1 MTQPINLVDLDYDT
15 LKANLVT
22 YLKSTDVGKQ
32 FDLDSPN
39 TAIDMVNGLFTYNT
53 LIWLHYLHILNN
65 ESFISSAK
73 NVESV
78 SKLLQVTGFT
88 PPTKKSSLAL
98 VTFTKTNSNLAQI
111 DRFASMRARN
121 SNNNLINFYY
131 IGPRTTI
138 DTSSTFEFYAGTK
151 LIKESTI
158 SVDLDNQEYQIPD
171 KNVDIRTVL
180 ISVNGIYWTN
190 YTNEPIVGTTED
202 SQIFFMIKKGDYY
215 CVKFG
220 KNLQSED
227 VNSIGKSIIST
238 DAVTISYVVAS
249 GQQGNGVIFDSISQ
263 FSSNNALAIPA
274 ATVSSTTSSGG
285 FDSPD
290 INYLKYLGPRYYG
303 YSSLVTKSDYEA
315 AIAASGYVPDETTIG
330 NQIAVFDGQD
340 YNGVYGKIYYSI
352 IGLGASSSQ
361 VTSLT
366 TKLSA
371 KSIVG
376 LGIEYLESDDFT
388 GKLTLAITYDSRKT
402 NKTASQLRSELIV
415 EINNS
420 YGDNEFNH
428 AISKSDLITL
438 VTDYDPGLSITDS
451 NISFVFDK
459 VIDLDVSRNIR
470 FYHAISSFSTTL
482 VTTNLS
488 TSQVKFNNTSTNV
501 PELNGYKYIAAYLSN
516 GTLVNSKVGVFNPT
530 TGHILFY
537 DSVDPSST
545 FTISITA
552 NATSIV
558 PQNNMAV
565 EYEVDTLT
573 VT

>member
-121 SNNNLINFYY
+121 SSNNLINFYY

-180 ISVNGIYWTN
+180 ISVNGTYWTN

-202 SQIFFMIKKGDYY
+202 SQIFFLIKKGDYY
-215 CVKFG
+215 YVKFG

-238 DAVTISYVVAS
+238 DTVKISYVVAS
-249 GQQGNGVIFDSISQ
+249 GQQGNGVIFNSISQ

-303 YSSLVTKSDYEA
+303 YLSLVTKSDYEA

-352 IGLGASSSQ
+352 VGLGASSSQ

-415 EINNS
+415 GINNF
-420 YGDNEFNH
+420 YGDNQFNH

>member
-22 YLKSTDVGKQ
+22 YLKSTDVGQQ

-39 TAIDMVNGLFTYNT
+39 TAIDMINGLFTYNT

-78 SKLLQVTGFT
+78 SKLLQITGFT

-98 VTFTKTNSNLAQI
+98 VTFTKTDANLAQI
-111 DRFASMRARN
+111 DRFATMRARN
-121 SNNNLINFYY
+121 SNNNQINFYHV
-131 IGPRTTI
+131 GPRTTI

-151 LIKESTI
+151 LIKELTI
-158 SVDLDNQEYQIPD
+158 NVDLDNQEYQISD
-171 KNVDIRTVL
+171 KDVDIRTVL
-180 ISVNGIYWTN
+180 VSVNGTYWTN
-190 YTNEPIVGTTED
+190 YTNEPVVGTTEE
-202 SQIFFMIKKGDYY
+202 SKIFFLVKKADYY
-215 CVKFG
+215 YVKFG

-227 VNSIGKSIIST
+227 INSIGKSIIST
-238 DAVTISYVVAS
+238 DIVKLSYVVAS
-249 GQQGNGVIFDSISQ
+249 GQQGNGVAFNSITQ
-263 FSSNNALAIPA
+263 FSSNNGLSIPA
-274 ATVSSTTSSGG
+274 ATVTSTTSTGG
-285 FDSPD
+285 FDVPD

-340 YNGVYGKIYYSI
+340 YNNFYGKIYYSI
-352 IGLGASSSQ
+352 IGLGADSSQ

-366 TKLSA
+366 SKLSA

-376 LGIEYLESDDFT
+376 LAIEYLESDDFT
-388 GKLTLAITYDSRKT
+388 GKLSLAITYDSRKT
-402 NKTASQLRSELIV
+402 NKSASQLRSELIV
-415 EINNS
+415 GINNA
-420 YGDNEFNH
+420 YGNNQFNH
-428 AISKSDLITL
+428 AISKADLITL
-438 VTDYDPGLSITDS
+438 VTDYDPGLSVTDS
-451 NISFVFDK
+451 NITFVFDK
-459 VIDLDVSRNIR
+459 VVDLDVSRNIR
-470 FYHAISSFSTTL
+470 FYHAITNFTTTL
-482 VTTNLS
+482 VSTNLS
-488 TSQVKFNNTSTNV
+488 ASQVKFANTTTNV
-501 PELNGYKYIAAYLSN
+501 PELNGYKYIAAYLNN

-537 DSVDPSST
+537 DTVDPSAT

-565 EYEVDTLT
+565 EYKVDTLT

>member
-22 YLKSTDVGKQ
+22 YLKSTDVGQQ

-39 TAIDMVNGLFTYNT
+39 TAIDMINGLFTYNT

-98 VTFTKTNSNLAQI
+98 VTFTKTDANLAQI
-111 DRFASMRARN
+111 DRFATMRARN
-121 SNNNLINFYY
+121 ASNNPINFYY
-131 IGPRTTI
+131 IGPRITI
-138 DTSSTFEFYAGTK
+138 DTASTFEFYAGTK
-151 LIKESTI
+151 LVKQLAIN
-158 SVDLDNQEYQIPD
+158 VDLDNQEFQIAD
-171 KNVDIRTVL
+171 KDVDIRTVL
-180 ISVNGIYWTN
+180 ISVNGTYWTN
-190 YTNEPIVGTTED
+190 YTNEPVVGTTEE
-202 SQIFFMIKKGDYY
+202 SQIFFLVKKGDYY
-215 CVKFG
+215 YVKFG

-227 VNSIGKSIIST
+227 INSIGKSIIST
-238 DAVTISYVVAS
+238 DTVLLSYVVAS
-249 GQQGNGVIFDSISQ
+249 GQQGNGVIFNSITQ
-263 FSSNNALAIPA
+263 FSSNNGLAIPA

-285 FDSPD
+285 FDAPD

-340 YNGVYGKIYYSI
+340 YNNFYGKIYYSI
-352 IGLGASSSQ
+352 IGLGADSSQ

-366 TKLSA
+366 SKLSA

-376 LGIEYLESDDFT
+376 LAIEYLESDDFT
-388 GKLTLAITYDSRKT
+388 GKLSLAITYDSRKT
-402 NKTASQLRSELIV
+402 NKSASQLRSELIV
-415 EINNS
+415 GINNV
-420 YGDNEFNH
+420 YGNNEFAH
-428 AISKSDLITL
+428 TISKADLITL
-438 VTDYDPGLSITDS
+438 VTDYDPGLSVTDS
-451 NISFVFDK
+451 NITFVFDK
-459 VIDLDVSRNIR
+459 VVDLDVSRNIR
-470 FYHAISSFSTTL
+470 FYHAITNFTTTL
-482 VTTNLS
+482 VSTNLS
-488 TSQVKFNNTSTNV
+488 ASQVKFANTTTNV
-501 PELNGYKYIAAYLSN
+501 PELNGYKYIAAYLNN

-537 DSVDPSST
+537 DTVDPSAT

>member
-22 YLKSTDVGKQ
+22 YLKSTDVGQQ

-39 TAIDMVNGLFTYNT
+39 TAIDMINGLFTYNT

-88 PPTKKSSLAL
+88 PPTKKSALAL
-98 VTFTKTNSNLAQI
+98 VTFIKTDANLAQI
-111 DRFASMRARN
+111 DRFATMRARN
-121 SNNNLINFYY
+121 SNNNQINFYHV
-131 IGPRTTI
+131 GPRTTI
-138 DTSSTFEFYAGTK
+138 DTASTFEFYAGTK
-151 LIKESTI
+151 LVKQLAIN
-158 SVDLDNQEYQIPD
+158 VDLDNQEFQIAD
-171 KNVDIRTVL
+171 KDVDIRTVL
-180 ISVNGIYWTN
+180 ISVNGTYWTN
-190 YTNEPIVGTTED
+190 YTNEPVVGTTEE
-202 SQIFFMIKKGDYY
+202 SQIFFLVKKGDYY
-215 CVKFG
+215 YVKFG

-227 VNSIGKSIIST
+227 INSIGKSIIST
-238 DAVTISYVVAS
+238 DAVLLSYVVAS
-249 GQQGNGVIFDSISQ
+249 GQQGNGVVFNSITQ
-263 FSSNNALAIPA
+263 FSSNNGLAIPA

-285 FDSPD
+285 FDAPD

-340 YNGVYGKIYYSI
+340 YNNFYGKIYYSI
-352 IGLGASSSQ
+352 IGLGADSSQ
-361 VTSLT
+361 VTSLSS
-366 TKLSA
+366 KLSA

-376 LGIEYLESDDFT
+376 LAIEYLESDDFT
-388 GKLTLAITYDSRKT
+388 GKLSLAITYDSRKT
-402 NKTASQLRSELIV
+402 NKSASQLRSELIV
-415 EINNS
+415 GINNA
-420 YGDNEFNH
+420 YGNNQFNH
-428 AISKSDLITL
+428 AISKADLITL
-438 VTDYDPGLSITDS
+438 VTDYDPGLSVTDTNIT
-451 NISFVFDK
+451 FVFDK
-459 VIDLDVSRNIR
+459 VVDLDVSRNIR
-470 FYHAISSFSTTL
+470 FYHAITNFTTTL
-482 VTTNLS
+482 VSTNLS
-488 TSQVKFNNTSTNV
+488 TSQVKFANTTTNV
-501 PELNGYKYIAAYLSN
+501 PELNGYKYIAAYLN
-516 GTLVNSKVGVFNPT
+516 DGTLVNSKVGVFNPT

-537 DSVDPSST
+537 DTVDPSAT

>member
-22 YLKSTDVGKQ
+22 YLKSTDVGQQ

-39 TAIDMVNGLFTYNT
+39 TAIDMINGLFTYNT

-98 VTFTKTNSNLAQI
+98 VTFTKTNANLAQI
-111 DRFASMRARN
+111 DRFATMRARN
-121 SNNNLINFYY
+121 ASNNPINFYY

-138 DTSSTFEFYAGTK
+138 DTASTFEFYAGTK
-151 LIKESTI
+151 LIKEI
-158 SVDLDNQEYQIPD
+158 GVSVDLDNQEYQIPD
-171 KNVDIRTVL
+171 KDVDIRTVL
-180 ISVNGIYWTN
+180 VSVNGTYWTN
-190 YTNEPIVGTTED
+190 YTNEPVVGTTEE
-202 SQIFFMIKKGDYY
+202 SQIFFLVKKGDYY
-215 CVKFG
+215 YVKFG

-227 VNSIGKSIIST
+227 INSIGKSIINT
-238 DAVTISYVVAS
+238 DAVVLSYVVAS
-249 GQQGNGVIFDSISQ
+249 GQQGNGVVFDSISQ
-263 FSSNNALAIPA
+263 FSSNNALSIPA

-285 FDSPD
+285 FDTPD
-290 INYLKYLGPRYYG
+290 INYLKYLGPRYYS

-340 YNGVYGKIYYSI
+340 YNNFYGNIYYSI
-352 IGLGASSSQ
+352 IGLGADSSQ

-366 TKLSA
+366 TKLLA

-376 LGIEYLESDDFT
+376 LSVEYLESDDYT
-388 GKLTLAITYDSRKT
+388 GKLTLAVTYDSRKT
-402 NKTASQLRSELIV
+402 NKSASQLRSELINS
-415 EINNS
+415 INTAYEN
-420 YGDNEFNH
+420 NEFNH
-428 AISKSDLITL
+428 DISKADLITL
-438 VTDYDPGLSITDS
+438 VTAHDPGLSITDS
-451 NISFVFDK
+451 NITFVFDK
-459 VIDLDVSRNIR
+459 LVDLDVSRNIR
-470 FYHAISSFSTTL
+470 FYHAITSFTTTL
-482 VTTNLS
+482 VSTNLS
-488 TSQVKFNNTSTNV
+488 GSQVKFANTTTNV
-501 PELNGYKYIAAYLSN
+501 PELNGYKYIAAYLN
-516 GTLVNSKVGVFNPT
+516 DGTLVNSKVGVFNPT

-537 DSVDPSST
+537 DTIDPSAT

-565 EYEVDTLT
+565 AYEIDTLT

>member
-22 YLKSTDVGKQ
+22 YLKSTDVGQQ

-39 TAIDMVNGLFTYNT
+39 TAIDMINGLFTYNT

-88 PPTKKSSLAL
+88 PPTKKSALAL
-98 VTFTKTNSNLAQI
+98 VTFIKTDANLAQI
-111 DRFASMRARN
+111 DRFATMRARN
-121 SNNNLINFYY
+121 SNNNQINFYHV
-131 IGPRTTI
+131 GPRTTI
-138 DTSSTFEFYAGTK
+138 DTASTFEFYAGTK
-151 LIKESTI
+151 LVKQLAIN
-158 SVDLDNQEYQIPD
+158 VDLDNQEFQIAD
-171 KNVDIRTVL
+171 KDVDIRTVL
-180 ISVNGIYWTN
+180 ISVNGTYWTN
-190 YTNEPIVGTTED
+190 YTNEPVVGTTEE
-202 SQIFFMIKKGDYY
+202 SQIFFLVKKGDYY
-215 CVKFG
+215 YVKFG

-227 VNSIGKSIIST
+227 INSIGKSIIST
-238 DAVTISYVVAS
+238 DTVLLSYVVAS
-249 GQQGNGVIFDSISQ
+249 GQQGNGVIFNSITQ
-263 FSSNNALAIPA
+263 FSSNNGLAIPA

-285 FDSPD
+285 FDAPD

-340 YNGVYGKIYYSI
+340 YNNFYGKIYYSI
-352 IGLGASSSQ
+352 IGLGADSSQ
-361 VTSLT
+361 VTSLSS
-366 TKLSA
+366 KLSA

-376 LGIEYLESDDFT
+376 LAIEYLESDDFT
-388 GKLTLAITYDSRKT
+388 GKLSLAITYDSRKT
-402 NKTASQLRSELIV
+402 NKSASQLRSELIV
-415 EINNS
+415 GINNA
-420 YGDNEFNH
+420 YGNNQFNH
-428 AISKSDLITL
+428 AISKADLITL
-438 VTDYDPGLSITDS
+438 VTDYDPGLSVTDTNIT
-451 NISFVFDK
+451 FVFDK
-459 VIDLDVSRNIR
+459 VVDLDVSRNIR
-470 FYHAISSFSTTL
+470 FYHAITNFTTTL
-482 VTTNLS
+482 VSTNLS
-488 TSQVKFNNTSTNV
+488 TSQVKFANTTTNV
-501 PELNGYKYIAAYLSN
+501 PELNGYKYIAAYLN
-516 GTLVNSKVGVFNPT
+516 DGTLVNSKVGVFNPT

-537 DSVDPSST
+537 DTVDPSAT

>member
-78 SKLLQVTGFT
+78 SKLLQITGFT

-121 SNNNLINFYY
+121 TNNNLINFYY

-151 LIKESTI
+151 LIKENVI
-158 SVDLDNQEYQIPD
+158 DVDLENQEYQIPD
-171 KNVDIRTVL
+171 KDVDIRTVL
-180 ISVNGIYWTN
+180 ISVNGTYWAN

-202 SQIFFMIKKGDYY
+202 SEIFFLVKKGDYY
-215 CVKFG
+215 YVKFG

-227 VNSIGKSIIST
+227 INSIGKSIIST
-238 DAVTISYVVAS
+238 DAVTVSYVVAS
-249 GQQGNGVIFDSISQ
+249 GQQGNGVIFNSISQ
-263 FSSNNALAIPA
+263 FSTNNALAIPA

-285 FDSPD
+285 FDAPD

-361 VTSLT
+361 VTSLS

-415 EINNS
+415 GINNS
-420 YGDNEFNH
+420 YGNNKFNH
-428 AISKSDLITL
+428 NISKSDLITL
-438 VTDYDPGLSITDS
+438 VTDYDPGLSIADS

-459 VIDLDVSRNIR
+459 VIDLDISRNIR
-470 FYHAISSFSTTL
+470 FYHAISNFATSL

-488 TSQVKFNNTSTNV
+488 TSQVKFNNTTTDV

-537 DSVDPSST
+537 DNVDPSST

>member
-78 SKLLQVTGFT
+78 SKLLQITGFT

-121 SNNNLINFYY
+121 TNNNLINFYY

-151 LIKESTI
+151 LIKENVI
-158 SVDLDNQEYQIPD
+158 DVDLENQEYQIPD
-171 KNVDIRTVL
+171 KDVDIRTVL
-180 ISVNGIYWTN
+180 ISVNGTYWAN

-202 SQIFFMIKKGDYY
+202 SEIFFLVKKGDYY
-215 CVKFG
+215 YVKFG

-227 VNSIGKSIIST
+227 INSIGKSIIST
-238 DAVTISYVVAS
+238 DAVTVSYVVAS
-249 GQQGNGVIFDSISQ
+249 GQQGNGVIFNSISQ
-263 FSSNNALAIPA
+263 FSTNNALAIPA

-361 VTSLT
+361 VTSLS

-371 KSIVG
+371 KSMVG
-376 LGIEYLESDDFT
+376 LGIEYL
-388 GKLTLAITYDSRKT
+388 
-402 NKTASQLRSELIV
+402 
-415 EINNS
+415 
-420 YGDNEFNH
+420 
-428 AISKSDLITL
+428 
-438 VTDYDPGLSITDS
+438 
-451 NISFVFDK
+451 
-459 VIDLDVSRNIR
+459 
-470 FYHAISSFSTTL
+470 
-482 VTTNLS
+482 
-488 TSQVKFNNTSTNV
+488 
-501 PELNGYKYIAAYLSN
+501 
-516 GTLVNSKVGVFNPT
+516 
-530 TGHILFY
+530 
-537 DSVDPSST
+537 
-545 FTISITA
+545 
-552 NATSIV
+552 
-558 PQNNMAV
+558 
-565 EYEVDTLT
+565 
-573 VT
+573 

>member
-78 SKLLQVTGFT
+78 SKLLQITGFT

-121 SNNNLINFYY
+121 TNNNLINFYY

-151 LIKESTI
+151 LIKENVI
-158 SVDLDNQEYQIPD
+158 DVDLENQEYQIPD
-171 KNVDIRTVL
+171 KDVDIRTVL
-180 ISVNGIYWTN
+180 ISVNGTYWAN

-202 SQIFFMIKKGDYY
+202 SEIFFLVKKGDYY
-215 CVKFG
+215 YVKFG

-227 VNSIGKSIIST
+227 INSIGKSIIST
-238 DAVTISYVVAS
+238 DAVTVSYVVAS
-249 GQQGNGVIFDSISQ
+249 GQQGNGVIFNSISQ
-263 FSSNNALAIPA
+263 FSTNNALTIPA

-285 FDSPD
+285 FDAPD

-361 VTSLT
+361 VTSLS

-415 EINNS
+415 GINNS
-420 YGDNEFNH
+420 YGNNKFNH
-428 AISKSDLITL
+428 NISKSDLITL
-438 VTDYDPGLSITDS
+438 VTDYDPGLSIADS

-470 FYHAISSFSTTL
+470 FYHAISNFTTSL

-488 TSQVKFNNTSTNV
+488 TSQVKFNNTTTNV
-501 PELNGYKYIAAYLSN
+501 SELNGYKYIAAYLSN

-537 DSVDPSST
+537 DNVDPSST

>member
-1 MTQPINLVDLDYDT
+1 MMQPINLVDLDYDT

-22 YLKSTDVGKQ
+22 YLKSTDVGQQ

-39 TAIDMVNGLFTYNT
+39 TAIDMINGLFTYNT

-98 VTFTKTNSNLAQI
+98 VTFTKTDANLAQI
-111 DRFASMRARN
+111 DRFATMRARN
-121 SNNNLINFYY
+121 SNNNQINFYHV
-131 IGPRTTI
+131 GPRTTI

-151 LIKESTI
+151 LIKELTI
-158 SVDLDNQEYQIPD
+158 NVDLDNQEYQISD
-171 KNVDIRTVL
+171 KDVDIRTVL
-180 ISVNGIYWTN
+180 VSVNGTYWTN
-190 YTNEPIVGTTED
+190 YTNQPVVGTTEE
-202 SQIFFMIKKGDYY
+202 SQIFFLVKKADYY
-215 CVKFG
+215 YVKFG

-227 VNSIGKSIIST
+227 INSIGKSIIST
-238 DAVTISYVVAS
+238 DIVKLSYVVAS
-249 GQQGNGVIFDSISQ
+249 GQQGNGVAFNSITQ
-263 FSSNNALAIPA
+263 FSSNNGLAIPA

-285 FDSPD
+285 FDAPD

-330 NQIAVFDGQD
+330 NQIAVFDGQE
-340 YNGVYGKIYYSI
+340 YNNFYGKIYYSI
-352 IGLGASSSQ
+352 IGLGADSSQ

-376 LGIEYLESDDFT
+376 LAIEYLESDDFT
-388 GKLTLAITYDSRKT
+388 GKLSLAITYDSRKT
-402 NKTASQLRSELIV
+402 NKSASQLRSELIV
-415 EINNS
+415 GINNV
-420 YGDNEFNH
+420 YGNNEFAH
-428 AISKSDLITL
+428 TISKADLITL
-438 VTDYDPGLSITDS
+438 VTDYDPGLSVTDS
-451 NISFVFDK
+451 NITFVFDK
-459 VIDLDVSRNIR
+459 VVDLDVSRNIR
-470 FYHAISSFSTTL
+470 FYHAITNFTTTL
-482 VTTNLS
+482 VSTNLS
-488 TSQVKFNNTSTNV
+488 ASQVKFANTTTNV
-501 PELNGYKYIAAYLSN
+501 PELNGYKYIAAYLNN

-537 DSVDPSST
+537 DTVDPSAT

>member
-1 MTQPINLVDLDYDT
+1 MQPINLVDLDYDT

-22 YLKSTDVGKQ
+22 YLKSTDVGQQ

-39 TAIDMVNGLFTYNT
+39 TAIDMINGLFTYNT

-98 VTFTKTNSNLAQI
+98 VTFTKTDANLAQI
-111 DRFASMRARN
+111 DRFATMRARN
-121 SNNNLINFYY
+121 SNNNQINFYHV
-131 IGPRTTI
+131 GPRTTI

-151 LIKESTI
+151 LIKELAI
-158 SVDLDNQEYQIPD
+158 NVDLDNQEYQIPD
-171 KNVDIRTVL
+171 KDVDIRTVL
-180 ISVNGIYWTN
+180 ISVNGTYWTN
-190 YTNEPIVGTTED
+190 YTNESVVGTTEE
-202 SQIFFMIKKGDYY
+202 SQIFFLVKKGDYY
-215 CVKFG
+215 YVKFG

-227 VNSIGKSIIST
+227 INSIGKSIIST
-238 DAVTISYVVAS
+238 DIVKLSYVVAS
-249 GQQGNGVIFDSISQ
+249 GQQGNGVAFNSITQ
-263 FSSNNALAIPA
+263 FSSNNGLSIPA
-274 ATVSSTTSSGG
+274 ATVTSTTSTGG
-285 FDSPD
+285 FDAPD

-303 YSSLVTKSDYEA
+303 YSSLVTKSDYEV

-330 NQIAVFDGQD
+330 NQIAVFDGQE
-340 YNGVYGKIYYSI
+340 YNNFYGKIYYSI
-352 IGLGASSSQ
+352 IGLGADSSQ

-376 LGIEYLESDDFT
+376 LAIEYLESDDFT
-388 GKLTLAITYDSRKT
+388 GKLSLAITYDFRKT
-402 NKTASQLRSELIV
+402 NKSASQLRSELIV
-415 EINNS
+415 GINNV
-420 YGDNEFNH
+420 YGNNEFAH
-428 AISKSDLITL
+428 TISKADLITL
-438 VTDYDPGLSITDS
+438 VTDYDPGLSVTDS
-451 NISFVFDK
+451 NITFVFDK
-459 VIDLDVSRNIR
+459 VVDLDVSRNIR
-470 FYHAISSFSTTL
+470 FYHAITNFTTTL
-482 VTTNLS
+482 VSTNLS
-488 TSQVKFNNTSTNV
+488 ASQVKFANTTTNV
-501 PELNGYKYIAAYLSN
+501 PELNGYKYIAAYLN
-516 GTLVNSKVGVFNPT
+516 DGTLVNSKVGVFNPT

-537 DSVDPSST
+537 DTVDPSAT

-565 EYEVDTLT
+565 EYEVNTLT

>member
-121 SNNNLINFYY
+121 SSNNLINFYY

-158 SVDLDNQEYQIPD
+158 SVDLDNQEYQISD

-180 ISVNGIYWTN
+180 ISVNGTYWTN

-202 SQIFFMIKKGDYY
+202 SQIFFSIKKGDYY
-215 CVKFG
+215 YVKFG

-238 DAVTISYVVAS
+238 DAVKISYVVAS
-249 GQQGNGVIFDSISQ
+249 GQQGNGVIFNSISQ

-352 IGLGASSSQ
+352 VGLGASSSQ

-415 EINNS
+415 GINNF
-420 YGDNEFNH
+420 YGNNQFNH

-501 PELNGYKYIAAYLSN
+501 PELNGYKYIAAYLSD

-565 EYEVDTLT
+565 EYEVNTLT

>member
-78 SKLLQVTGFT
+78 SKLLQITGFT

-121 SNNNLINFYY
+121 TNNNLINFYY

-151 LIKESTI
+151 LIKENVI
-158 SVDLDNQEYQIPD
+158 DVDLENQEYQIPD
-171 KNVDIRTVL
+171 KDVDIRTVL
-180 ISVNGIYWTN
+180 ISVNGTYWAN

-202 SQIFFMIKKGDYY
+202 SEIFFLVKKGDYY
-215 CVKFG
+215 YVKFG

-227 VNSIGKSIIST
+227 INSIGKSIIST
-238 DAVTISYVVAS
+238 DAVTVSYVVAS
-249 GQQGNGVIFDSISQ
+249 GQQGNGVIFNSISQ
-263 FSSNNALAIPA
+263 FSTNNSLAIPA

-285 FDSPD
+285 FDAPD

-361 VTSLT
+361 VTSLS

-415 EINNS
+415 GINNS
-420 YGDNEFNH
+420 YGNNKFNH
-428 AISKSDLITL
+428 NISKSDLITL
-438 VTDYDPGLSITDS
+438 VTDYDPGLSIADS
-451 NISFVFDK
+451 NISFVFDR

-470 FYHAISSFSTTL
+470 FYHAISNFATSL

-488 TSQVKFNNTSTNV
+488 TSQVKFNNTTTNV

-537 DSVDPSST
+537 DNVDPSST